1 MAHQK
6 ESAAAPKR
14 EGEPALRDPERL
26 IGQTLG
32 GKYRVTGVIA
42 RGGMGRIY
50 RAEQVPLG
58 RPVALKVLHSALHD
72 AGELDETG
80 GDPGFQ
86 KRFLLEA
93 ASCARLRHPNI
104 VVVYD
109 YGRLEES
116 SREAYFMAMELIE
129 GPTLGQVLRDEGPLA
144 IARALR
150 ITREVARALRE
161 AHRQEMVHRDLK
173 PSNVMLVTTGE
184 GEQVKV
190 LDFGLVKVM
199 RDDSEELTKEGHFL
213 GSPKYMAPE
222 QIRRGPVDGR
232 ADLYALGVL
241 LYQMI
246 SGRVPFEGDDPV
258 QTLMA
263 HLSEPVPPITSAIEV
278 PHAVQQL
285 VLRCL
290 QKDPAMRFASAEE
303 LIRAIDE
310 VAPMVPGWSAQ
321 ARHAMTVSGEVA
333 TMGSSSFSLSLGA
346 TAPPPPETVSPPA
359 RAQRGARIAIV
370 AGVAIAAGLAAIASS
385 GGSEPEA
392 TTPAASAA
400 SEAPPPAPID
410 PPAAP
415 RFTLFVAST
424 PPGATLRRGDEVIGS
439 TPTFVELDRA
449 ALETAPVTF
458 RVELDGHAPYVWT
471 QGPSTE
477 DVHVSAALAALPPPA
492 VVAPPPVE
500 PTPEPR
506 VERRRRDRD
515 RATTSA
521 PSGDD
526 FAIKTRR

>member
-6 ESAAAPKR
+6 ESAAPTR
-14 EGEPALRDPERL
+14 EVEPALRDPERL

-32 GKYRVTGVIA
+32 GKYRVSGVLA

-58 RPVALKVLHSALHD
+58 RPVALKVLHS
-72 AGELDETG
+72 ELDETG

-93 ASCARLRHPNI
+93 ASCAQLRHPNI

-263 HLSEPVPPITSAIEV
+263 HLNDPVPPIPSTIEV
-278 PHAVQQL
+278 PPSVQQL
-285 VLRCL
+285 LLRCL
-290 QKDPAMRFASAEE
+290 QKDPALRFASAEE

-310 VAPMVPGWSAQ
+310 IAPMVPGWSAQ
-321 ARHAMTVSGEVA
+321 ARHAMTVSGEIA
-333 TMGSSSFSLSLGA
+333 TMGSSSFPLSLG
-346 TAPPPPETVSPPA
+346 TAPPPPVAAAPPA
-359 RAQRGARIAIV
+359 RTGRGARIAIV
-370 AGVAIAAGLAAIASS
+370 AGVAVAAGLAAIASS
-385 GGSEPEA
+385 GGGEPEIAAPPVIA
-392 TTPAASAA
+392 TPLPPSPPPV
-400 SEAPPPAPID
+400 EAP
-410 PPAAP
+410 AP

-424 PPGATLRRGDEVIGS
+424 PQGATLRRGDEVIGT
-439 TPTFVELDRA
+439 TPTFVELERA
-449 ALETAPVTF
+449 ALESSPATF
-458 RVELDGHAPYVWT
+458 RVELDGYAPYVWT
-471 QGPSTE
+471 QGPSSD
-477 DVHVSAALAALPPPA
+477 DVHVSAELAALPPA
-492 VVAPPPVE
+492 VVAPPVE

-515 RATTSA
+515 RTTTTT
-521 PSGDD
+521 GGED